1 MILAAGNRGLDT
13 QTGMFAAPLHLLLG
27 AAGLVLLIACV
38 NLANLLL
45 ARGSAR
51 QREIGVRL
59 AMGAGRFRIFR
70 QALTESM
77 LLAVL
82 GGAAG
87 LALGYASRNFLP
99 ALFADSWHSGA
110 LENQFDWKVFA
121 FAVLTTLAT
130 GVVFG
135 IAPALRLNSGSASSV
150 LKETRRMSSSSSRA
164 LFGKS
169 LVVFQVGLSVL
180 VLIGAG
186 LFIRTLANLEIG
198 THRLQSSASVVV

>member
-1 MILAAGNRGLDT
+1 MLLAAGDRGLDT
-13 QTGMFAAPLHLLLG
+13 QTGTFASPLHLLLG

-70 QALTESM
+70 QALAESM

-87 LALGYASRNFLP
+87 LVLGYASRNLLP
-99 ALFADSWHSGA
+99 TLFEDSWHASA
-110 LENQFDWKVFA
+110 LENQFDWKVFRFRSVHHA
-121 FAVLTTLAT
+121 GYRT
-130 GVVFG
+130 GFWHS
-135 IAPALRLNSGSASSV
+135 PALRLNLPIPV
-150 LKETRRMSSSSSRA
+150 T
-164 LFGKS
+164 F
-169 LVVFQVGLSVL
+169 
-180 VLIGAG
+180 
-186 LFIRTLANLEIG
+186 
-198 THRLQSSASVVV
+198 